1 MNLHYLL
8 IVEGEVGEYNIL
20 HDNLV
25 KHGYYVNKFERKF
38 WLNDDLPDFNITEY
52 QRIEN
57 SYHCP
62 RTSNRICNL
71 ISDYDKNCNVPL
83 IYFASS

>member
-52 QRIEN
+52 QKDKRIVTIVQGPQG
-57 SYHCP
+57 SV
-62 RTSNRICNL
+62 
-71 ISDYDKNCNVPL
+71 KNFV
-83 IYFASS
+83 

>member
-52 QRIEN
+52 
-57 SYHCP
+57 CK
-62 RTSNRICNL
+62 C
-71 ISDYDKNCNVPL
+71 
-83 IYFASS
+83 

>member
-1 MNLHYLL
+1 MRKCIYQDYLTIRNNESTLSL

-52 QRIEN
+52 
-57 SYHCP
+57 CK
-62 RTSNRICNL
+62 C
-71 ISDYDKNCNVPL
+71 
-83 IYFASS
+83 